1 MIITICIGSGCHVK
15 GSRQIIT
22 ILQEFIQK
30 YHLDAQIELEACF
43 CQERCNEGVVMKIG
57 DDMVTGVSKDNITE
71 IFHRKILEELVHEHN
86 HNQ

>member
-22 ILQEFIQK
+22 ILQGLIQK

-43 CQERCNEGVVMKIG
+43 CQERCNEGVVIKIN
-57 DDMVTGVSKDNITE
+57 DVMVTGVSKENINE
-71 IFHRKILEELVHEHN
+71 IFHQKILEELGHEHN
-86 HNQ
+86 HNK